1 MSWSRP
7 ISDDHHQSKSICQFR
22 PIKGTV
28 RKQQTRASG
37 ATYIV
42 TLAEATSLLSTTK
55 ERAENLMIVDLIRH
69 DLHGVVGSGNV
80 NVRKLMVVEEYESLF
95 QLVSVIEGTLE
106 SPTTLLGTG
115 RTSAEEKKNT
125 EEARTGI
132 DVLAASL
139 PPGSMTGAPKRR
151 SCQLLRGIEDD
162 QPRSVYSGVVGYMC
176 VGGRGDF
183 SVVIRS
189 MFKWDVE
196 GQQDT
201 SQDSMQDEWHIGAG
215 GAVTSLSTEEGEWE
229 EMNTK
234 VMSTMGLFT
243 SPRPT

>member
-7 ISDDHHQSKSICQFR
+7 TSSNSHQSEIVCQFR

-28 RKQQTRASG
+28 RKQQIMSSN
-37 ATYIV
+37 ATHTV
-42 TLAEATSLLSTTK
+42 TLAEAIALLSTTK

-80 NVRKLMVVEEYESLF
+80 HVRKLMVVEEYESLF
-95 QLVSVIEGTLE
+95 QLVSVIEGTLQ
-106 SPTTLLGTG
+106 SPSSHLEIG
-115 RTSAEEKKNT
+115 RNNKREKKDM
-125 EEARTGI
+125 EEAKTGI

-151 SCQLLRGIEDD
+151 SCQLLRAIEDYK
-162 QPRSVYSGVVGYMC
+162 PRSVYSGVLGYMC

-189 MFKWDVE
+189 MFKWDTE
-196 GQQDT
+196 GQQHASRRCMGDT
-201 SQDSMQDEWHIGAG
+201 WQIGAG

-229 EMNTK
+229 EMKTK

-243 SPRPT
+243 GSQPS

>member
-7 ISDDHHQSKSICQFR
+7 TSNNGHQSQSVCQFR

-28 RKQQTRASG
+28 RKQQVTSSG
-37 ATYIV
+37 VAHTV

-69 DLHGVVGSGNV
+69 DLHGVVGSGHV

-106 SPTTLLGTG
+106 SPSTLLETG
-115 RTSAEEKKNT
+115 RNST
-125 EEARTGI
+125 EERKDIEEAQTGI

-151 SCQLLRGIEDD
+151 SCQLLRGIEDY
-162 QPRSVYSGVVGYMC
+162 QPRSVYSGVLGYMC

-196 GQQDT
+196 GQQDR
-201 SQDSMQDEWHIGAG
+201 SQHSMQDEWHIGAG

-229 EMNTK
+229 EMKTK
-234 VMSTMGLFT
+234 VMSTMGLFSGT
-243 SPRPT
+243 RPS